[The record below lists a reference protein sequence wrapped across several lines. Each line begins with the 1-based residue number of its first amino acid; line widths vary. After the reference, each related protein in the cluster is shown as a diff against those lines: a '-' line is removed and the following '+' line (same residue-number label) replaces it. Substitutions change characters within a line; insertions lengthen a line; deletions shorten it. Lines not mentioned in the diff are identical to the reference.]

1 MTMVSNYTRF
11 VALSKRFLWLLITIM
26 VVLVVWIASYNSGE
40 NGARIVF
47 SNIPK
52 SGVLQNIMS
61 KPHYQGIDVR
71 GRPYT
76 VTADKAAQVDK
87 DSVSLENIRADMVMS
102 NGVWIALNAGFGILN
117 LQTKMLELSQ
127 GLDVFYDG
135 GYEFRTDHA
144 HVDIQQGSAYG
155 DAPIEGQGGIGTL
168 QADGFSM
175 GTHGETIHF
184 TGKVKMTIF
193 RK

>member
-1 MTMVSNYTRF
+1 MTVMSNYTRF
-11 VALSKRFLWLLITIM
+11 VELSKRFLWVLVAVM
-26 VVLVVWIASYNSGE
+26 VGVVVWIASYNTGE

-76 VTADKAAQVDK
+76 VAADKAA
-87 DSVSLENIRADMVMS
+87 
-102 NGVWIALNAGFGILN
+102 GI
-117 LQTKMLELSQ
+117 
-127 GLDVFYDG
+127 DVFYEG

-144 HVDIQQGSAYG
+144 HVDIQKGSAYG
-155 DAPIEGQGGIGTL
+155 DAAIEGQGNLGTL

-184 TGKVKMTIF
+184 TGSVKMMLY

>member
-1 MTMVSNYTRF
+1 MTVMSNYTRF
-11 VALSKRFLWLLITIM
+11 VELSKRFLWVLVAVM
-26 VVLVVWIASYNSGE
+26 VGVVVWIASYNTGE

-76 VTADKAAQVDK
+76 VAADKAAQLDK
-87 DSVSLENIRADMVMS
+87 DNVSLENIRADMVMS
-102 NGVWIALNAGFGILN
+102 NGVWIALNAGFGVLN
-117 LQTKMLELSQ
+117 LQTKMLELNK
-127 GLDVFYDG
+127 GIDVFYEG

-144 HVDIQQGSAYG
+144 HVDIQKGSAYG
-155 DAPIEGQGGIGTL
+155 DAAIEGQGNLGTL

-184 TGKVKMTIF
+184 TGSVKMMLY